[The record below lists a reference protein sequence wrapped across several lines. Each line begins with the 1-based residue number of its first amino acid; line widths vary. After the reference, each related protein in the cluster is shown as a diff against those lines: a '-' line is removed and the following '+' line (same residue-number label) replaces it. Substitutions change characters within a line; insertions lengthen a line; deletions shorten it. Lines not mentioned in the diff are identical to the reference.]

1 MVKRKDK
8 IQNKFKKVKK
18 SIDKQMDWALVSLV
32 VAWNLERAIF
42 LPN

>member
-1 MVKRKDK
+1 MVKKL
-8 IQNKFKKVKK
+8 QNSKQIEYGQKKNL
-18 SIDKQMDWALVSLV
+18 SKQMDWALVSLV

>member
-1 MVKRKDK
+1 MVKKL
-8 IQNKFKKVKK
+8 QNSKQIEYGQKKL
-18 SIDKQMDWALVSLV
+18 SKQMDWALVSLV